1 MLFLGGVGSKSKS
14 MTSAFVTD
22 LIVFVFQKQLK
33 IATHS
38 NSCSYTLGESQEQ
51 QTKGLDFAFCGVCD
65 T

>member
-1 MLFLGGVGSKSKS
+1 

-22 LIVFVFQKQLK
+22 LVVRFPKTARDSHPQQLSLL
-33 IATHS
+33 HS
-38 NSCSYTLGESQEQ
+38 REKPRGVTMSQ